1 MRSLLLV
8 SVTCVLGGAVVGAL
22 AALLTETYYVP
33 VLVPIAMGAGCGM
46 ALGFVVHY
54 VGLRRRPW
62 VVLAALAIWMV
73 CVLTF
78 HWVEYRVVFTNGV
91 RMAYDQIRA
100 VDGGPPLS
108 DEEAL
113 SMTQDLLVERTG
125 HGGLK
130 GFLLYRGRAGLKI
143 RILQERTLGMAWSIG
158 LWCLDLM
165 VLLLVIVRI
174 SLGVFGRISPSGTSL
189 LNGEELHRYT
199 MSANETAPHVV
210 DGPCAV
216 SAFAEDVDVD

>member
-1 MRSLLLV
+1 ML
-8 SVTCVLGGAVVGAL
+8 SVLFICVTSVFGGALVGAL

-54 VGLRRRPW
+54 VGLQRRTG
-62 VVLAALAIWMV
+62 VVLAALVTWMA
-73 CVLTF
+73 CTMAF

-91 RMAYDQIRA
+91 RVAYDQIRA

-113 SMTQDLLVERTG
+113 SMTEDLLVERTG
-125 HGGLK
+125 HGGLR
-130 GFLLYRGRAGLKI
+130 GFLLFRGRAGLKL
-143 RILQERTLGMAWSIG
+143 RILQERKLGLGWSVG
-158 LWCLDLM
+158 LWCLDAMILF
-165 VLLLVIVRI
+165 LVIARI
-174 SLGVFGRISPSGTSL
+174 SLGVLGRIPSSGTSR

-199 MSANETAPHVV
+199 MPASGTGPQVV
-210 DGPCAV
+210 DGQRTV
-216 SAFAEDVDVD
+216 STFAEDVDVD